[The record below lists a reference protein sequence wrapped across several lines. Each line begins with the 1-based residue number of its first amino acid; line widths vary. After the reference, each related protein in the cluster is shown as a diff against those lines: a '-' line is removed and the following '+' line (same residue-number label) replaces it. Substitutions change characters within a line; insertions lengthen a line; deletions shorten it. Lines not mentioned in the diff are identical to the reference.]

1 MPTPDDAATN
11 ATAETFEAT
20 ARARVSELADDIDL
34 GTFAAAF
41 NLFRAASQLV
51 QDLEPQVHRPLG
63 LSIAGFR
70 ILFTV
75 WTLGELQPRQLAR
88 LAGVSRA
95 AISGALKTLERDGLV
110 ERHRDDLDGRLV
122 NVRLT
127 PLGATTVETAYIEQ
141 NRRERL
147 LFESLDH
154 DELEALAS
162 MIRRVLASPVIANDN
177 AAS

>member
-1 MPTPDDAATN
+1 M
-11 ATAETFEAT
+11 
-20 ARARVSELADDIDL
+20 
-34 GTFAAAF
+34 
-41 NLFRAASQLV
+41 
-51 QDLEPQVHRPLG
+51 
-63 LSIAGFR
+63 SIAGFR

-110 ERHRDDLDGRLV
+110 EAPPRRPRRTTRQRAPHPAR
-122 NVRLT
+122 
-127 PLGATTVETAYIEQ
+127 ATTVETAYIEQ

-154 DELEALAS
+154 DTS
-162 MIRRVLASPVIANDN
+162 SRRSPR
-177 AAS
+177 